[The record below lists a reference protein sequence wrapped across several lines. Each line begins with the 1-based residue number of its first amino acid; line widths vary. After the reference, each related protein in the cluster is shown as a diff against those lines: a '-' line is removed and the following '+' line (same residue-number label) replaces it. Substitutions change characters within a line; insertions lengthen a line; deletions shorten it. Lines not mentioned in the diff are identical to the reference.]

1 MKLRLKSRSLSP
13 SVVTGVV
20 IVCGIAH
27 IFFFLS
33 ASKAYACNDFLGSLD
48 PTCPGRI
55 LNPTN
60 GGTSPSKLPTQV
72 DLGLSR
78 EKVVWSYQTAFGRN
92 PSQGE
97 IDSWISADRQQR
109 VDTNMLI
116 TSHRSHLRRGGDL
129 DGTIMRSYQ
138 TVLSR
143 NPAPAEMNYWRQIIR
158 AEGRIYDELVQSH
171 RNYLRDGGR

>member
-27 IFFFLS
+27 IFLLS
-33 ASKAYACNDFLGSLD
+33 ASKAYACSGFPGSLD
-48 PTCPGRI
+48 PTCPGGPLHVPKR
-55 LNPTN
+55 
-60 GGTSPSKLPTQV
+60 TSPSKLPTQV
-72 DLGLSR
+72 DLGLSS

-143 NPAPAEMNYWRQIIR
+143 NPTPAEMNYWRQIIR